1 MCAAG
6 SGKGVELPIR
16 DCAAV
21 ACARSASAVVIGVPA
36 VTAGSAGSST
46 AHACRT
52 TARAAAITVRALIT
66 MRALGSAAATVAA
79 ARPSARIPTVG
90 ATTAA

>member
-21 ACARSASAVVIGVPA
+21 ACARSASTVVIGVPA
-36 VTAGSAGSST
+36 MTAGSAGS
-46 AHACRT
+46 AAANAYGT
-52 TARAAAITVRALIT
+52 TARAAAVTTGALIT

-79 ARPSARIPTVG
+79 VRPSARIPTVG